1 MSGLA
6 DLDMP
11 TMALGNPG
19 YTGASTARRLEAQ
32 AFKIDRRAARCVL
45 LTDGSSEV

>member
-11 TMALGNPG
+11 IMALGNPG

>member
-1 MSGLA
+1 MFGLA

-19 YTGASTARRLEAQ
+19 YTGASTARRPAAQ
-32 AFKIDRRAARCVL
+32 AVKIDKRAARCVL